1 MLVLAEPLA
10 GLPAHLLEQPE
21 ADVGGGE
28 LRVDGGLLEPL
39 RVEVLGRPVAH
50 RQPELLE
57 VVLVIQ
63 IHLPGAAA
71 LPLLG
76 GLPALL
82 VALLHA
88 AASKREGGV
97 AVREIERVGVA
108 VLY

>member
-57 VVLVIQ
+57 VVLAIQ
-63 IHLPGAAA
+63 IHLVPAGAA
-71 LPLLG
+71 LPLVGRLPTLLG
-76 GLPALL
+76 LDLGATRTKTSRPGSLL
-82 VALLHA
+82 C
-88 AASKREGGV
+88 
-97 AVREIERVGVA
+97 
-108 VLY
+108 